1 MIAPTPPQDVH
12 RFPCDACGS
21 DMRFDPEGR
30 AMLCDHCGNQELLPE
45 ADPSARALALRE
57 IDIRE
62 GLSDDLAGL
71 DPSQVETTQ
80 VTQCPNCGARTELDP
95 EVRAARCP
103 FCDAAL
109 VRETTSDRHIKP
121 AALLPFA
128 WTEARAKQAMRDWL
142 GSLWFA
148 PNGLRRYARAGRPM
162 NGVYVPYWTYDARTD
177 TRYTGQRGDNY
188 TVRERVVVDGKPRT
202 VTRVKIRWRPARG
215 RVRLSFDDVLVPAAA
230 SLPREMVEGL
240 EPWDL
245 DALEPYR
252 PTMVAGFG
260 AEAYSVGL
268 RDGLVHARERMEEV
282 IRRAVRR
289 DIGGDHQRIH
299 DTDTRLSDVTFKH
312 VLLPL
317 WIAAYRYQGRSFR
330 FVVNARTGKV
340 QGERPYSKWKIA
352 LAVIAALI
360 LGAAALALYAA
371 AEGGG
376 IRLGGLPGGAWIAGL
391 GAGLGVGARAEA
403 DPLIVIG
410 G

>member
-1 MIAPTPPQDVH
+1 MIAPAPPQDAH

-21 DMRFDPEGR
+21 DMRFDPEAR
-30 AMLCDHCGNQELLPE
+30 AMACDHCGNQELLPPP
-45 ADPSARALALRE
+45 DPKARALALRE

-62 GLSDDLAGL
+62 GLSADLSAL
-71 DPSQVETTQ
+71 DPDQVETTQ

-95 EVRAARCP
+95 EIRAARCP
-103 FCDAAL
+103 FCDTAL
-109 VRETTSDRHIKP
+109 VRETTSDRHVKP

-128 WTEARAKQAMRDWL
+128 WTEPRAKDAMRRWL

-148 PNGLRRYARAGRPM
+148 PNGLQKYARAGRPM
-162 NGVYVPYWTYDARTD
+162 TGVYVPYWTFDARTD
-177 TRYTGQRGDNY
+177 TRYVGQRGDNY
-188 TVRERVVVDGKPRT
+188 VVHERVFVDGKPKT
-202 VTRVKIRWRPARG
+202 VARVKVRWRAARG
-215 RVRLSFDDVLVPAAA
+215 RVRLAFDDVLVPAAA

-245 DALEPYR
+245 GELEPYR
-252 PTMVAGFG
+252 PSMVAGFR
-260 AEAYSVGL
+260 AEAYTVGL
-268 RDGLVHARERMEEV
+268 RDGLAAARERMEQV

-299 DTDTRLSDVTFKH
+299 DMRTELSDVTFKH

-317 WIAAYRYQGRSFR
+317 WIAAYRYQGRSYR

-352 LAVIAALI
+352 LAVLAALI
-360 LGAAALALYAA
+360 LGVAALLLYGA

-376 IRLGGLPGGAWIAGL
+376 TFVGGGFGG
-391 GAGLGVGARAEA
+391 GVGAPGAPA
-403 DPLIVIG
+403 VIVIG
-410 G
+410 D